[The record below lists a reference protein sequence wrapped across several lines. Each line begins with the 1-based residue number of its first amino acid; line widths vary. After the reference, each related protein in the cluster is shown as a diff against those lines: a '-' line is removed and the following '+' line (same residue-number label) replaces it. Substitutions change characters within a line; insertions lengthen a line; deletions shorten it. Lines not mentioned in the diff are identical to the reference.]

1 MKKALIILAV
11 ILNLTFTI
19 GTCQSQWIYQSLP
32 AYYEVKDVKFFDANT
47 GIIILGSTNP
57 GMLKTTNGGNNW
69 TLFDTTVYY
78 YGLQTIDSVT
88 MYAYGQRTSI
98 YRIKRT
104 FDRGITWDSVSVSSA
119 RMFWDFSFVN
129 KDTGWVSGFNGGYLI
144 WRTTNGGV
152 TLVPQTGG
160 IGNGQIFF
168 LKQKI
173 NGEFYG
179 WQNNSTQ
186 LWRTT
191 NSGINWFQVNTPNV
205 QYLNYFNFYNENTG
219 WYSAGW
225 EGIFKTTDSG
235 LNWVNQPLMP
245 NSPNLEKSIT
255 KINIIDS
262 DTIYAIGGDERLPS
276 GRYVGIVWKTTNGGL
291 NWGYQGLDTS
301 YIVGYFTAIDFINPY
316 TGWAYAFNGRGV
328 HTTNCGGTILYPTYI
343 NNSSTEISNY
353 ELKQNYP
360 NPFNPSTTIEFSLP
374 KESYVKLKILDLS
387 GRTVFW
393 VVYDMLLYSGLHKF
407 KIEDFG
413 KLSLSSGIYFYQME
427 ARDINSGKTNF
438 SQSRKM
444 ILLK

>member
-1 MKKALIILAV
+1 MKRALIILAV

-160 IGNGQIFF
+160 IGNGIIFF
-168 LKQKI
+168 LKQKV
-173 NGEFYG
+173 NGEYYG
-179 WQNNSTQ
+179 WQKNNDYD

-191 NSGINWFQVNTPNV
+191 NSGVNWYQITSPAWPYISYIQFADG
-205 QYLNYFNFYNENTG
+205 NTG
-219 WYSAGW
+219 WLTGNG
-225 EGIFKTTDSG
+225 GIFKTTNGGS
-235 LNWVNQPLMP
+235 NWINQPLAP
-245 NSPNLEKSIT
+245 GIPGLIRNIT
-255 KINIIDS
+255 RFKIIDK
-262 DTIYAIGGDERLPS
+262 DTIYGVGAYKELSNSNVS
-276 GRYVGIVWKTTNGGL
+276 GIIWKTTNGGL
-291 NWGYQGLDTS
+291 NWGYQQPDTNYPNGAYAS
-301 YIVGYFTAIDFINPY
+301 IDFINSK
-316 TGWAYAFNGRGV
+316 TGWAYQGNGV
-328 HTTNCGGTILYPTYI
+328 HTTNGGGVILYPTYI
-343 NNSSTEISNY
+343 NNSSTEITNY
-353 ELKQNYP
+353 DLKQNYP
-360 NPFNPSTTIEFSLP
+360 NPFNPSTTIEISLP

-387 GRTVFW
+387 GKTVSW
-393 VVYDMLLYSGLHKF
+393 VVYDMLLYSGLHRF
-407 KIEDFG
+407 KIVEFE
-413 KLSLSSGIYFYQME
+413 KLNLSSGIYFYQLE
-427 ARDINSGKTNF
+427 ARDINTGKTNF
-438 SQSRKM
+438 TQSRKM